1 MTKLKKTAILDDDG
15 NIIGYEAK
23 AKNIQIRVCKKSDAD
38 PIIIANHYS
47 HTVTRNSFLSFLVY
61 YEGKVSGALQIG
73 YGTNPR
79 KKGNYNPDEVRE
91 FDRMWLS
98 DDMPKFSETITISL
112 LHHYLKKV
120 HPEIKHLISYSDNS
134 SDVGNE
140 GTIYK
145 AANYRQI
152 DKIKSDFY
160 ILETGERVH
169 PITMWHR
176 HGTRR
181 WAFLQ
186 EHYPNIKKSDG
197 YQIKYVYDL

>member
-1 MTKLKKTAILDDDG
+1 
-15 NIIGYEAK
+15 
-23 AKNIQIRVCKKSDAD
+23 
-38 PIIIANHYS
+38 
-47 HTVTRNSFLSFLVY
+47 
-61 YEGKVSGALQIG
+61 
-73 YGTNPR
+73 
-79 KKGNYNPDEVRE
+79 
-91 FDRMWLS
+91 MWLS
-98 DDMPKFSETITISL
+98 DEMPKFSETITISL

-120 HPEIKHLISYSDNS
+120 HPEIKHLISYADNS

-176 HGTRR
+176 HGTRK

-186 EHYPNIKKSDG
+186 EHYPNIKKADG